1 LKTKAFWLVS
11 LCVLFPRLSLAQSPQ
26 PGGGAGK
33 TRPWILP
40 SDVSILKAPRRART
54 SVNTS
59 ISTCNNNGI
68 CEPWLGDSCTTCAD
82 CIGNAQCA
90 QLAQVC
96 NWYNFVGGNPGPI
109 YDQCLNGTYSYLYY
123 HLRYLAEKYAA
134 PGSNIVNE
142 PGTPFAP
149 GDGKCNQTPDPSIE
163 SGSCGGFPRESCAN
177 DPQDCGPCPA
187 IGNIT
192 DSNIDL
198 GSCDASQCSKG
209 VCTLGQ
215 CSTASACQFNCDSA
229 HYGGTGGANTTQSDA
244 VDFAIDATT
253 CSSIAAISNSICPPG
268 GANFVSYSLETPGT
282 LHVSANTL
290 TGSFP
295 SVPDSTGAT
304 PVACPSRNGG
314 PPSFRAWLAGS
325 AINDILF
332 AIGGGICNTCVGFG
346 GSEVR
351 TAEGYDTTS
360 GAWYTKGSLQTARFG
375 LSATTVNG
383 KIYALGGTSGNQ
395 SFPVS
400 TVEEYDPGAD
410 LWLVKTNMP
419 TPRWKVTS
427 STVNGTIY
435 TIGGGATGNQCSPT
449 GTVEA
454 YDPIANAW
462 TTTKK
467 PMPTA
472 RWGAASDVLNG
483 QIYVAGGSQSCPQ
496 GSVIVSFELEVYDP
510 SADAWTSKMPM
521 PTARWDLA
529 AAAVNGKLYAIGG
542 WDAINQTAL
551 DVVEEFD
558 PATNSWS
565 TKSHMP
571 TKRSGLTAATIN
583 GKIYAFGGVNQF
595 NQLLSTLEIY
605 DPTTDTWTTASPPP
619 LVTPPSVTLISPPS
633 GDQGATIPNS
643 IVVGSNFDP
652 NATLSFSGTGMTVN
666 SYGSRTTAQMVANIT
681 IATTTPLGA
690 HDVMVT
696 NPDGHSGLLSG
707 GFTVLAP
714 PPPLTGTINVTT
726 NTPSATFTVAGP
738 TSFSGSGTSDTF
750 VNAPPGDYQITYG
763 PNCRSDLPTTQ
774 TQTLTAGGTTS
785 FVGTYKP
792 GFLSNFP
799 LAALDPCTATINAVF
814 DHSQKGPYRA
824 DFKVV
829 SYTGEN
835 GLCNSNNPAQS
846 FQSVV
851 GLKHP
856 LYGYRN
862 QTGSAFTV
870 NGNYTGGENG
880 NGSLTITCAK
890 TQSSNLPS
898 DSFLY
903 YDGHPGYDYKAPC
916 GTPVRAAVSG
926 TIVYPASIPG
936 VPKNAG
942 MFHVLELDP
951 DAPNNGYKIYYLHLS
966 TYPPSKYSSCK
977 SAPPIIPVSCN
988 GKACHVNA
996 GQVIGNSGDAG
1007 VPGSPHL
1014 HFEIQTNPGIPVDP
1028 YGWKGAPGADPY
1040 KRAPNV
1046 NLWP

>member
-1 LKTKAFWLVS
+1 VKTKAFWLVS
-11 LCVLFPRLSLAQSPQ
+11 LCVLFPGLSLAQSPQ

-142 PGTPFAP
+142 PGTPFTP
-149 GDGKCNQTPDPSIE
+149 GDGKCNQTLDASIE
-163 SGSCGGFPRESCAN
+163 GGSCGGFPSESCAN
-177 DPQDCGPCPA
+177 DPQDCGPCPT
-187 IGNIT
+187 IENIT

-198 GSCDASQCSKG
+198 GSCDPSQCSKG
-209 VCTLGQ
+209 VCTLDQ

-304 PVACPSRNGG
+304 PVACPSTNGG

-325 AINDILF
+325 AINNILF
-332 AIGGGICNTCVGFG
+332 AIGGGICNTCAGFG

-395 SFPVS
+395 SFPIS
-400 TVEEYDPGAD
+400 TVEEYDPGTD
-410 LWLVKTNMP
+410 LWSVKTNMP

-467 PMPTA
+467 PMSTA

-558 PATNSWS
+558 PGTNSWT

-571 TKRSGLTAATIN
+571 TKRSGLTAVVIN
-583 GKIYAFGGVNQF
+583 GKLYAFGGIDKF
-595 NQLLSTLEIY
+595 NRLLTALDIY
-605 DPTTDTWTTASPPP
+605 DPTTDKWTTAQPPP
-619 LVTPPSVTLISPPS
+619 INPPSITLISPVS
-633 GDQGATIPNS
+633 GNQGQTVSNFT
-643 IVVGSNFDP
+643 VTGSNFDP
-652 NATLSFSGTGMTVN
+652 AVVLSFSGTGLTPKTPYTNAGRGCYKPRWSESDACRRIQRRCVCA
-666 SYGSRTTAQMVANIT
+666 TANF
-681 IATTTPLGA
+681 G
-690 HDVMVT
+690 
-696 NPDGHSGLLSG
+696 
-707 GFTVLAP
+707 
-714 PPPLTGTINVTT
+714 
-726 NTPSATFTVAGP
+726 
-738 TSFSGSGTSDTF
+738 
-750 VNAPPGDYQITYG
+750 
-763 PNCRSDLPTTQ
+763 C
-774 TQTLTAGGTTS
+774 S
-785 FVGTYKP
+785 FVYK
-792 GFLSNFP
+792 
-799 LAALDPCTATINAVF
+799 
-814 DHSQKGPYRA
+814 
-824 DFKVV
+824 
-829 SYTGEN
+829 
-835 GLCNSNNPAQS
+835 
-846 FQSVV
+846 
-851 GLKHP
+851 
-856 LYGYRN
+856 
-862 QTGSAFTV
+862 
-870 NGNYTGGENG
+870 
-880 NGSLTITCAK
+880 
-890 TQSSNLPS
+890 
-898 DSFLY
+898 
-903 YDGHPGYDYKAPC
+903 
-916 GTPVRAAVSG
+916 
-926 TIVYPASIPG
+926 
-936 VPKNAG
+936 
-942 MFHVLELDP
+942 
-951 DAPNNGYKIYYLHLS
+951 
-966 TYPPSKYSSCK
+966 
-977 SAPPIIPVSCN
+977 
-988 GKACHVNA
+988 
-996 GQVIGNSGDAG
+996 
-1007 VPGSPHL
+1007 
-1014 HFEIQTNPGIPVDP
+1014 
-1028 YGWKGAPGADPY
+1028 
-1040 KRAPNV
+1040 
-1046 NLWP
+1046 